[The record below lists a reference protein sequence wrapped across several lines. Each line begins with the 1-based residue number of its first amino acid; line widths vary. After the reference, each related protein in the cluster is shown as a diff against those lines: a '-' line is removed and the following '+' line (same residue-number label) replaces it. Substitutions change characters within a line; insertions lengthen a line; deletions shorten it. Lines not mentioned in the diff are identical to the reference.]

1 VNLAEARA
9 ELGDRGF
16 NGILSPARMTFYLN
30 RALTDFEDYWPWP
43 WLRKQITGAAPLQI
57 SDLKYV
63 RSVFDASGNEY
74 FGLDD
79 GDDVYHGDIGTPTGW
94 WIDDTSGTSTLVA
107 YPTGS
112 VTWTVDYVST
122 SAPLEADS
130 DTPNLP
136 ESHHGVWIDLA
147 VMRAYQDRDNFAA
160 STALRQSISV
170 DLQQLVEV
178 YETRNRMNGGYRL
191 IRAGSLDD

>member
-1 VNLAEARA
+1 
-9 ELGDRGF
+9 
-16 NGILSPARMTFYLN
+16 
-30 RALTDFEDYWPWP
+30 
-43 WLRKQITGAAPLQI
+43 
-57 SDLKYV
+57 
-63 RSVFDASGNEY
+63 
-74 FGLDD
+74 
-79 GDDVYHGDIGTPTGW
+79 
-94 WIDDTSGTSTLVA
+94 
-107 YPTGS
+107 